1 MAEPARDGA
10 SGHYFEATPSSRSQ
24 PKEVRLDLPDLSL
37 SLLTDRGVFS
47 PDRIDT
53 GTKHLLLDAPAPAAQ
68 GTLVDVGCGY
78 GAIACALATRSPAA
92 TVWAVDVNE
101 RAVDLCRRNAE
112 RLGLANVRAA
122 TPDGVPTDLVVDEV
136 WSNPPIRIG
145 KAALHDL
152 LRLWLGRLAPSGRAA
167 LVVQK
172 HLGADSLHRWLEER
186 GSIVVR
192 LRSRAGYRLLE
203 VRPS

>member
-1 MAEPARDGA
+1 MGEPAPERV
-10 SGHYFEATPSSRSQ
+10 SGHYFDASPSSRSA

-37 SLLTDRGVFS
+37 TLATDRGVFS

-53 GTKHLLLDAPAPAAQ
+53 GTKHLLLDGPEPAAT
-68 GTLVDVGCGY
+68 GTLVDLGCGY
-78 GAIACALATRSPAA
+78 GAIACALARRSPGA

-101 RAVDLCRRNAE
+101 RAVDLCRANAE
-112 RLGLANVRAA
+112 RLGLGNLRPIAA
-122 TPDGVPTDLVVDEV
+122 DSVPDDLVVDEL

-152 LRLWLGRLAPSGRAA
+152 LGSWLGRLSPNGRGL

-172 HLGADSLHRWLEER
+172 HLGADSLHRWLTSEGWSVER
-186 GSIVVR
+186 RS
-192 LRSRAGYRLLE
+192 SRAGYRVLE
-203 VRPS
+203 VGRA